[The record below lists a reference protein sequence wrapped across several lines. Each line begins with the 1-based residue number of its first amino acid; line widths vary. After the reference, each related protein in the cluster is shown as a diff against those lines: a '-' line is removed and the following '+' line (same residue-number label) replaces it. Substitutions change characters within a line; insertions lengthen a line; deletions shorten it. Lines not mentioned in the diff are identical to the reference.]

1 MSCGVGTILWTI
13 LGRGRVAVASSA
25 PLLPCPRAALLKRA
39 ITLFAVSC
47 LTRRRCVP
55 GCPPP
60 PDGDAWAV
68 GSSGPTSDFDLSILI
83 DCTLSR
89 DLARF
94 GSKLSMP

>member
-25 PLLPCPRAALLKRA
+25 PLLPCPRAALLNRA
-39 ITLFAVSC
+39 SDYVI
-47 LTRRRCVP
+47 RCVVSRV
-55 GCPPP
+55 GGVCPPP